1 MTNSET
7 FKFSIIVPVYNEDK
21 TILEVLQNL
30 DNLKK
35 YYQNIQIIVINDG
48 SKDNSLEILESNKSL
63 FDVLIN
69 NPNNKGKGNAVKKG
83 LEIADGDYI
92 TFQDADLEYD
102 PNDFKKFLKLIN
114 MVKPDLI
121 IGSRFNYADY
131 SRLHYILNK
140 IGNKLITFLF
150 NIIYNTTFTDI
161 YSCYACFKKDLLI
174 DETLKT
180 DGFEQHAEILC
191 KVVKNG
197 KKFYE
202 VPINYNGR
210 SHDEGKKIK
219 FYHIFS
225 VIYQIIV
232 SKFK

>member
-1 MTNSET
+1 MTVLKT
-7 FKFSIIVPVYNEDK
+7 FKFSIIVPVYNEEA
-21 TILEVLQNL
+21 TILTVLQKL
-30 DNLKK
+30 DTLKK

-48 SKDNSLEILESNKSL
+48 SKDNSLEILENNKSL
-63 FDVLIN
+63 FDTLIN
-69 NPNNKGKGNAVKKG
+69 NSTNKGKGNAVKKG
-83 LEIADGDYI
+83 LEVANGDYI
-92 TFQDADLEYD
+92 TFQDADIEYD
-102 PNDFKKFLKLIN
+102 PNDFKKFLDLIN
-114 MVKPDLI
+114 QVKTDLI

-131 SRLHYILNK
+131 SRSHYILNK

-150 NIIYNTTFTDI
+150 NIIYDTTFTDI

-174 DETLKT
+174 NETLKT

-210 SHDEGKKIK
+210 SHD
-219 FYHIFS
+219 
-225 VIYQIIV
+225 
-232 SKFK
+232 

>member
-1 MTNSET
+1 MTISES
-7 FKFSIIVPVYNEDK
+7 FKLSIIVPAYNEGK
-21 TILEVLQNL
+21 TILTVLHKLN
-30 DNLKK
+30 DLKK
-35 YYQNIQIIVINDG
+35 FYQNTQIIVINDG

-63 FDVLIN
+63 FDILIN
-69 NPNNKGKGNAVKKG
+69 NPTNRGKGNAVKKG
-83 LEIADGDYI
+83 LEVADGDYI

-102 PNDFKKFLKLIN
+102 PEDFKKFLNLIN
-114 MVKPDLI
+114 MVDPDLI

-131 SRLHYILNK
+131 SRSHYILNK
-140 IGNKLITFLF
+140 IGNKFMTFLF
-150 NIIYNTTFTDI
+150 NIIYDTTFTDI
-161 YSCYACFKKDLLI
+161 YSCYVCFKKNLLI
-174 DETLKT
+174 NETLKT
-180 DGFEQHAEILC
+180 DGFEQNAEILC

-225 VIYQIIV
+225 VIFQILV
-232 SKFK
+232 GKFK

>member
-1 MTNSET
+1 MTISES
-7 FKFSIIVPVYNEDK
+7 FKLTIIVPAYNEGK
-21 TILEVLQNL
+21 TILTVLHKLN
-30 DNLKK
+30 DLKK
-35 YYQNIQIIVINDG
+35 FYQNTQIIVINDG

-63 FDVLIN
+63 FDILIN
-69 NPNNKGKGNAVKKG
+69 NPTNRGKGNAVKKG
-83 LEIADGDYI
+83 LEVADGDYI

-102 PNDFKKFLKLIN
+102 PEDIKKFLNLIN
-114 MVKPDLI
+114 MVDPDLI

-131 SRLHYILNK
+131 SRSHHILNK
-140 IGNKLITFLF
+140 IGNKFMTFLF

-161 YSCYACFKKDLLI
+161 YSCYACFKKNLLNN
-174 DETLKT
+174 ETLKT

-219 FYHIFS
+219 FYHIFG
-225 VIYQIIV
+225 VIYQILV
-232 SKFK
+232 GRFK

>member
-1 MTNSET
+1 MISET
-7 FKFSIIVPVYNEDK
+7 FKFSIIVPVYNEAK
-21 TILEVLQNL
+21 TILKVLENL
-30 DNLKK
+30 NNLKK

-48 SKDNSLEILESNKSL
+48 SRDDSLKILENNKSL
-63 FDVLIN
+63 IDVLIN

-83 LEIADGDYI
+83 IQVAEGDYI

-114 MVKPDLI
+114 MVNPDLI

-131 SRLHYILNK
+131 SRSHYFLNK
-140 IGNKLITFLF
+140 IGNKFITFLF

-161 YSCYACFKKDLLI
+161 YSCYACFKKNLLI
-174 DETLKT
+174 NETLKT

-197 KKFYE
+197 KIFYE

-219 FYHIFS
+219 FYHIFK
-225 VIYQIIV
+225 VIYQILIG
-232 SKFK
+232 KFK